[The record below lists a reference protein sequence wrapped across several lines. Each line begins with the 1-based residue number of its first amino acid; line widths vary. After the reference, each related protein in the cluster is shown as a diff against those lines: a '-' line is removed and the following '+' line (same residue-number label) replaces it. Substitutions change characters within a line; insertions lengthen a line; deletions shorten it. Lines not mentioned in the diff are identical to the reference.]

1 MEEKINVEIDRM
13 LEYFDSLE
21 KDGVIKVDP
30 EHALKVC
37 MGSIVSNILMSTKSV
52 L

>member
-1 MEEKINVEIDRM
+1 MEEKINVELDRM
-13 LEYFDSLE
+13 LEHFNSME
-21 KDGVIKVDP
+21 KSDVIKVDP

-37 MGSIVSNILMSTKSV
+37 MGSIVANILMSTKSV